1 LTDIRMSCDNDQ
13 SSSEVEENLALVK
26 EAIEMTLSQLLTT
39 GLVHSDPHTGNLLK
53 VKRPSTTN
61 GKKKNKPELGYLDF
75 GLVNTVSP
83 RFQDGIVCATCQL
96 VFARNIEAVADLCV
110 DLGLLPEDKLKDADE
125 RKRFKEA
132 LEKAIDDVLIWP
144 KDKKGRS
151 TAIPKIRFEN
161 ALPAFSNLIANFEFT
176 VPPYFLN
183 NARAIATLEGIA
195 LKLDPNFNIVR
206 VIYPHSIN
214 HLMKNPSISSKSE
227 ETFLDICRNPK
238 TRLFDHDQ
246 FMKLLNDWSLLT
258 GYRKRKIYWDLIT
271 SIGTR
276 RVMSR
281 IFKESLMKR
290 VRFVEELCHKHI
302 LIHWERGWALA

>member
-1 LTDIRMSCDNDQ
+1 MEWIEGTKLTDICMSCDNDQ

-206 VIYPHSIN
+206 
-214 HLMKNPSISSKSE
+214 
-227 ETFLDICRNPK
+227 
-238 TRLFDHDQ
+238 
-246 FMKLLNDWSLLT
+246 
-258 GYRKRKIYWDLIT
+258 
-271 SIGTR
+271 
-276 RVMSR
+276 
-281 IFKESLMKR
+281 
-290 VRFVEELCHKHI
+290 
-302 LIHWERGWALA
+302 